1 MLYYII
7 YLKSRNL
14 NDCNALEK
22 YVKECID
29 KKLTDFFPFN
39 RALQI
44 EDTDQT

>member
-7 YLKSRNL
+7 YIKRKNL

-22 YVKECID
+22 YVKNCID
-29 KKLTDFFPFN
+29 KKDTKFFPFK

-44 EDTDQT
+44 EEAE